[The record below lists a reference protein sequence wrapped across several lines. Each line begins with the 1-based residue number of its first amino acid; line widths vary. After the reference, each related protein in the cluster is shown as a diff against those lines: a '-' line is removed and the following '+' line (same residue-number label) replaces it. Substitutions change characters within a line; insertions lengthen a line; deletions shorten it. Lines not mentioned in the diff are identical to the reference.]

1 MTQNKIDSFLN
12 SKKNF
17 KYFEFLA
24 STPFFG
30 KQILTKDCLGEKIIH
45 CHHIIPKYWFNDN
58 PKYLNYMNSDANL
71 IFLTQ
76 DNHIKAHEILYD
88 IFGDPRDLGAVALLK
103 GITFEASIEYKRAG
117 AYATHLVLKKAKKNL
132 WSSEKQKRNAA
143 KSMARN
149 DAYLIRS
156 LGGKQGGYNR
166 NINRVITKNSK
177 VLFCFEGIP
186 FLCVFNCQTGGD
198 VLKEL
203 QKAKKTNLTRVSP
216 LLTKKR
222 KTLYG
227 WSCSSIDKDL
237 P

>member
-1 MTQNKIDSFLN
+1 MTQNKIDLFLK
-12 SKKNF
+12 SKKNV

-24 STPFFG
+24 STHFFG
-30 KQILTKDCLGEKIIH
+30 KKSLTKEFLVDQIIH
-45 CHHIIPKYWFNDN
+45 RHHIIPKYWFNEN
-58 PKYLNYMNSDANL
+58 SKYRDYMNSDANL

-76 DNHIKAHEILYD
+76 ANHIKAHEILYD

-103 GITFEASIEYKRAG
+103 GMTFEASIEYKRAG
-117 AYATHLVLKKAKKNL
+117 AYATHLVLKKAKKNF
-132 WSSEKQKRNAA
+132 WDSEEQKMNAA

-149 DAYLIRS
+149 DAYSIRK
-156 LGGKQGGYNR
+156 LGGKLGGYNR
-166 NINRVITKNSK
+166 NKNRVITKNSK
-177 VLFCFEGIP
+177 VLFFFERVP

-227 WSCSSIDKDL
+227 WSCSLINMDL
-237 P
+237 R